1 MSLNIASKGSQHRI
15 PNDSSNESILL
26 VRIFRPENTH
36 ACISN
41 LLINNDQH
49 LQSYCTSGQLKS
61 IPIHLMEFY
70 KQLPWRITCPWHITC
85 KGITGPGTGC
95 SGRYVKDHQNWV
107 NTHEQ
112 PHVLPPPINTL
123 DRIETGTESS
133 DESGD
138 RNRCVQTIHSV
149 DLIHHMYFTNQNTES
164 QIASARRKPLCHL
177 YGSNPP
183 PQRNSL
189 RCCSESNTKQEG
201 SDTTERN
208 EVGYASNKSKFLP
221 RSSQEPL
228 QVINH
233 GARITSRRAVQRKTV
248 DVAHRCRG
256 SEERRVGKE
265 C

>member
-85 KGITGPGTGC
+85 KGITGPGMGC
-95 SGRYVKDHQNWV
+95 SGRYVKYHQNWV

-123 DRIETGTESS
+123 DRI
-133 DESGD
+133 D
-138 RNRCVQTIHSV
+138 RHW
-149 DLIHHMYFTNQNTES
+149 LIRWIRWQKPMRTNY
-164 QIASARRKPLCHL
+164 PL
-177 YGSNPP
+177 G
-183 PQRNSL
+183 R
-189 RCCSESNTKQEG
+189 SNTSHVFHQPEHG
-201 SDTTERN
+201 IADCICQTQTFVSPLRI
-208 EVGYASNKSKFLP
+208 KSAAATQL
-221 RSSQEPL
+221 L
-228 QVINH
+228 
-233 GARITSRRAVQRKTV
+233 ALLLRI
-248 DVAHRCRG
+248 
-256 SEERRVGKE
+256 EY
-265 C
+265 